1 MNGTLGHLCECDFQL
16 PFSKYF
22 INVAHVHGTG
32 VLLLDTVH
40 TTEMSEVGKPWEVGG
55 GGTGARGERREGR
68 TMPLE
73 INSDN

>member
-40 TTEMSEVGKPWEVGG
+40 TTEMSEVGRPWEVGG
-55 GGTGARGERREGR
+55 VVAVGSVSEIRRYTR
-68 TMPLE
+68 NQNTR
-73 INSDN
+73 